1 MCELDDNDPMAP
13 ARGIVNGV
21 LLSIPLWAII
31 ISVACWA
38 L

>member
-1 MCELDDNDPMAP
+1 MCELDDNDPMAL

-21 LLSIPLWAII
+21 LFSIPLWAVII
-31 ISVACWA
+31 AVAYWA